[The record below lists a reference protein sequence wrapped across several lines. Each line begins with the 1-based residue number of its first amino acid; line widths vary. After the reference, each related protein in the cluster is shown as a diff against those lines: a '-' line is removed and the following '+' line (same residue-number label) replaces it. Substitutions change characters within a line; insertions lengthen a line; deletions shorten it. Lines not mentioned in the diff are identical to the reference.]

1 MKKILL
7 FAAFAAL
14 SFSAFAAE
22 PARTVI
28 FKQDLNKDLGEENAK
43 AYASHLND
51 ENELKKYLGTGSN
64 KNKKFPDTVDS
75 DDQSAYL
82 PNLHTLL
89 RDGKGSD
96 SKNMREALKEAG
108 WGFDDPDA
116 LTLSDNTI
124 PFEGVFNVQ
133 LSKEG
138 QYFYLK
144 NGATNKQGLLTLP
157 PFIKDDKTYDN
168 VKLDWKFCP
177 CKGQS
182 GGYDKVKVV
191 VIVTNG
197 NDVKV
202 FPNEN
207 GVDLCA
213 WIPAEDLGTPA
224 KEYAHPNAWHDGS
237 FELTGVTI
245 DKNTK
250 IQMRPIDEQYYA
262 NPADKTTACQA
273 TGLYRFFF
281 KDITISGTEKG
292 SAVSEIAADENA
304 PVEYYNLQG
313 VKVANPEN
321 GLFIRVQGNKA
332 TKVMIK

>member
-51 ENELKKYLGTGSN
+51 EAELKKYLGTGSN

-182 GGYDKVKVV
+182 AGYDKVKVV